1 MSDPE
6 GRRRVELASD
16 NITRHIVEISGDI
29 AEEEE
34 TNKRRRERADQ
45 TTASENLRST
55 SAPDEVPPSVRAA
68 MFGKDAVPDRKR
80 RAEDDPDDHRS
91 GVWQNVGD
99 FEDEDNVADLFVDFD
114 DDDATI
120 SGGTEASGSGTKR
133 PADDEA
139 DDRGRGDDVDI
150 VLPFECNHCNRR
162 FSSRSVMFKHLYHR
176 HDDDGKCAAKRR

>member
-1 MSDPE
+1 MMTDPE

-16 NITRHIVEISGDI
+16 NITRHIVDISGDI

-34 TNKRRRERADQ
+34 TNKRRREERTDQ
-45 TTASENLRST
+45 TTAAENLRST
-55 SAPDEVPPSVRAA
+55 STNLPDEVPPSVRAA

-80 RAEDDPDDHRS
+80 RAEDDPDDPRS

-99 FEDEDNVADLFVDFD
+99 FKDEDNVADLFGDFD

-120 SGGTEASGSGTKR
+120 SGGVEASESGTKR

-139 DDRGRGDDVDI
+139 DVRSRGNDVDI
-150 VLPFECNHCNRR
+150 VLPF
-162 FSSRSVMFKHLYHR
+162 K
-176 HDDDGKCAAKRR
+176 